1 MKRISI
7 TLVLLLLGAAFSGC
21 TGPGN
26 IVRGSGK
33 VITESREVSGFD
45 EVLLSG
51 SGSLNIEQ
59 TGTESLTIEG
69 EDNIIELIE
78 TEVTGGKLTMGVR
91 NGAGISPT
99 RPLQFNL
106 TVKDIKAVTLSGS
119 GDVMSPKLEADDLAL
134 EISGSG
140 EMSLDQIAVESLE
153 ALISGS
159 GELTVAGT
167 ASRQDVRISGSGNY
181 RGADLKSEEARVRV
195 GGSGSAEVDASD
207 TLNAEISGSG
217 DIIYIGDPNVTQN
230 VNGSGKVRKR

>member
-7 TLVLLLLGAAFSGC
+7 ALTLLLLGAAFSGC

-26 IVRGSGK
+26 IVRGSGN
-33 VITESREVSGFD
+33 VTTESRDVSGFD

-78 TEVTGGKLTMGVR
+78 AEVTGGKLTIGVR

-99 RPLQFNL
+99 RPLEFNL
-106 TVKDIKAVTLSGS
+106 TVKDIKALTLSGS
-119 GDVMSPKLEADDLAL
+119 GDIKSSKLEAEDLAL
-134 EISGSG
+134 EIGGSG
-140 EMSLDQIAVESLE
+140 EMSLDQIAVDSLE
-153 ALISGS
+153 ALINGS

-181 RGADLKSEEARVRV
+181 SGADLKSEEATVSV
-195 GGSGSAEVDASD
+195 GGSGSAEVDAGD

-217 DIIYIGDPNVTQN
+217 DIIYIGDPQVTQN
-230 VNGSGKVRKR
+230 VDGSGRVRKR